1 MSKQN
6 KKKMGYNQYERLLS
20 LAHQKLEI
28 LAEKFHELQT
38 YFIAYV
44 EYRGDNLEFNDS
56 SDIINFMSY
65 YMKSNSTR
73 GVLERE
79 NKTKQSLGVV
89 IKGFADARGTV
100 ENNYKL
106 SRNRSNEVRRFIE
119 MLNVRLE

>member
-44 EYRGDNLEFNDS
+44 EYRGDNLEFNDW
-56 SDIINFMSY
+56 M
-65 YMKSNSTR
+65 
-73 GVLERE
+73 
-79 NKTKQSLGVV
+79 NKR
-89 IKGFADARGTV
+89 IKEMETEVQKVKEEKEHAD
-100 ENNYKL
+100 E
-106 SRNRSNEVRRFIE
+106 EV
-119 MLNVRLE
+119 

>member
-44 EYRGDNLEFNDS
+44 EYRGDNLEFNEW
-56 SDIINFMSY
+56 M
-65 YMKSNSTR
+65 
-73 GVLERE
+73 
-79 NKTKQSLGVV
+79 
-89 IKGFADARGTV
+89 
-100 ENNYKL
+100 
-106 SRNRSNEVRRFIE
+106 
-119 MLNVRLE
+119 NVRIKEMKAEVEEKEKKEEPANEEV

>member
-44 EYRGDNLEFNDS
+44 EYRGDNLEFNDWMNKR
-56 SDIINFMSY
+56 IKE
-65 YMKSNSTR
+65 MKTEVQKSK
-73 GVLERE
+73 EE
-79 NKTKQSLGVV
+79 KEH
-89 IKGFADARGTV
+89 AD
-100 ENNYKL
+100 E
-106 SRNRSNEVRRFIE
+106 EV
-119 MLNVRLE
+119 